1 MPPDLSLRGAKR
13 RGNLGKALPI
23 YTECRRTQS
32 LSNLTV
38 AALSERHGGLQYAP
52 HCLYGARL
60 SDLSLR
66 GAKRRGNL
74 GKALPIYTECR
85 RTQSLSNL
93 TVAALSERHGGL
105 QYAPHC
111 LYGARLSDL
120 SLRGAK
126 RRGALSAKRE
136 EVPLGCNLAVPSRIT
151 GYSRRNRNCLPEI
164 ATAPLGPRNDKLGS
178 LAPQNMCRKDCQLAW
193 RSLSA
198 ATVKPGGVYGRRCLS
213 HSGSAF
219 PRLPRRP
226 TASSQ

>member
-1 MPPDLSLRGAKR
+1 MYGDIQPQEGAGAPRHSPDVSLRGAKR

-23 YTECRRTQS
+23 YTECRRMQS

-74 GKALPIYTECR
+74 AEPDRTTGKSSAKSQLPSRDCTPRALPR
-85 RTQSLSNL
+85 AQG
-93 TVAALSERHGGL
+93 V
-105 QYAPHC
+105 
-111 LYGARLSDL
+111 
-120 SLRGAK
+120 
-126 RRGALSAKRE
+126 
-136 EVPLGCNLAVPSRIT
+136 
-151 GYSRRNRNCLPEI
+151 
-164 ATAPLGPRNDKLGS
+164 TAPLGPRNDKLGGI
-178 LAPQNMCRKDCQLAW
+178 APQNACRKDCQPAR

-219 PRLPRRP
+219 PRLPRQP

>member
-126 RRGALSAKRE
+126 RRGNLAEPDRTTGKSSAKSQ
-136 EVPLGCNLAVPSRIT
+136 LPSRDCT
-151 GYSRRNRNCLPEI
+151 PRALPRAQG
-164 ATAPLGPRNDKLGS
+164 ATAPLGPRNDKLGGI
-178 LAPQNMCRKDCQLAW
+178 APNNLCRNYCQPVR

-198 ATVKPGGVYGRRCLS
+198 ATDAIGAHHFNGGLYELQVPSRDCHGPF
-213 HSGSAF
+213 G
-219 PRLPRRP
+219 
-226 TASSQ
+226 ASQ

>member
-1 MPPDLSLRGAKR
+1 MHQLRLQRRAVSALYGTMQRQEGAGAPRHSPDVSLRGAKR

-74 GKALPIYTECR
+74 AEPDRTTGKSSAKSQLPSRDCTPRALPR
-85 RTQSLSNL
+85 AQ
-93 TVAALSERHGGL
+93 G
-105 QYAPHC
+105 
-111 LYGARLSDL
+111 
-120 SLRGAK
+120 
-126 RRGALSAKRE
+126 
-136 EVPLGCNLAVPSRIT
+136 
-151 GYSRRNRNCLPEI
+151 
-164 ATAPLGPRNDKLGS
+164 ATAPLGPRNDKLGGI
-178 LAPQNMCRKDCQLAW
+178 APNNLCRNYCQPVR

-198 ATVKPGGVYGRRCLS
+198 ATFFSRAAALCSERRC
-213 HSGSAF
+213 
-219 PRLPRRP
+219 RPRRGRFP
-226 TASSQ
+226 LYRRPVRVGSIAPGPAVRPPAMITPSGPPA